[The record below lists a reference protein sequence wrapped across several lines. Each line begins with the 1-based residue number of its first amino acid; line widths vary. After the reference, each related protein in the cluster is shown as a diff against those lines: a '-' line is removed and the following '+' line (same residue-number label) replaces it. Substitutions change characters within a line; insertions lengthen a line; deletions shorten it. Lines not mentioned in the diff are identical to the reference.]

1 MARRGCLYPIGYIS
15 SLLAPCVLGLL
26 ATNVMPYLTPA
37 VHALSAI
44 TPVLMVTLPLSI
56 GVFAK
61 IYRCPHFPSRWW
73 ALFVVCSQIAI
84 QLPGFYRS
92 VGGLHKTD
100 LPGSMSGAHE
110 VCGLYG

>member
-1 MARRGCLYPIGYIS
+1 MGYIS
-15 SLLAPCVLGLL
+15 SLLPPCVLGLL

-37 VHALSAI
+37 VHAI
-44 TPVLMVTLPLSI
+44 TLVRMVTLPLSI

-61 IYRCPHFPSRWW
+61 IYRCTHFPSRWW
-73 ALFVVCSQIAI
+73 ALFVVCLQIAI

-92 VGGLHKTD
+92 VGGLYKTD